1 MLVEAPDVPDDHHD
15 GPVVHRHRVSA
26 GASPLWWS
34 APQRLACALALIVV
48 LWLVIGW
55 ALV

>member
-1 MLVEAPDVPDDHHD
+1 MLVEAPDVPHDHHD